1 MNIRKATERVI
12 NTHLNINHI
21 SHISYGDDH
30 AVIVDSDEDAVIITF
45 RGNPNLPVIHTRYIG
60 TNNHFPDLYPTV
72 EDAHNALPPTALVF
86 HASVPEDHITEVLGD
101 LTDISG
107 FVPLKPLGDCG
118 MQWGEEP
125 TSDLRHIMAAILP
138 AKGDRDW
145 SMFGTYHQ
153 AESVTRNYRGIGQ
166 SVTALSDWSMHMVI
180 S

>member
-72 EDAHNALPPTALVF
+72 EDAYNALPPTSLVF
-86 HASVPEDHITEVLGD
+86 HASVPEDCIPETLSRLSE
-101 LTDISG
+101 ISG
-107 FVPLKPLGDCG
+107 FIPLEPSVEWDVG
-118 MQWGEEP
+118 P

-138 AKGDRDW
+138 EPGDRDW
-145 SMFGTYHQ
+145 YLYTTCRQAMNVAKNFHGTNHI
-153 AESVTRNYRGIGQ
+153 VTTI
-166 SVTALSDWSMHMVI
+166 SDWSTEMNI
-180 S
+180 F

>member
-12 NTHLNINHI
+12 NAYLELDNI
-21 SHISYGDDH
+21 SAVSYGDDH
-30 AVIVDSDEDAVIITF
+30 AVIVFQDDDAVIVTF
-45 RGNPNLPVIHTRYIG
+45 QGNPNLPVIHARHLGSDDFLPT
-60 TNNHFPDLYPTV
+60 LYPTV
-72 EDAHNALPPTALVF
+72 GDAHNALPPTALVF